1 MKLQDVLHY
10 YFQAQCLEAIKVPGQ
25 ELNYEPST
33 VTARTLFNIQAGLSE
48 VKLILHR
55 LSNLSEGNIID
66 LLQCM
71 LPDEMEDK
79 PADDEYSINMFHAD
93 GGNLVNSDVVAGAEF
108 SCRCME
114 GQISIKRC
122 GTVCL
127 YDEAGD
133 EMEGNYVPRVYHYLL
148 QHHFDLFGL
157 IDAGLAID
165 SKTIK
170 G

>member
-1 MKLQDVLHY
+1 MKIQDVIHY
-10 YFQAQCLEAIKVPGQ
+10 YIGCKMVRADYDATKH
-25 ELNYEPST
+25 EPYI
-33 VTARTLFNIQAGLSE
+33 LHFE
-48 VKLILHR
+48 VIRRAVEFGDKPILHR
-55 LSNLSEGNIID
+55 LADLSEGNIID

-71 LPDEMEDK
+71 FPDEMEDK
-79 PADDEYSINMFHAD
+79 PTDDEYSINMFHAD
-93 GGNLVNSDVVAGAEF
+93 GGNLVNSDVVVGAEWN
-108 SCRCME
+108 CRCMDA
-114 GQISIKRC
+114 QISIKKC

-133 EMEGNYVPRVYHYLL
+133 EMEGNYMPRVYHYLL
-148 QHHFDLFGL
+148 QHHFDIFGL

>member
-1 MKLQDVLHY
+1 MKLQDYIHY
-10 YFQAQCLEAIKVPGQ
+10 YFGAQCLEAIKVPGQ
-25 ELNYEPST
+25 ELNFEPST
-33 VTARTLFNIQAGLSE
+33 VTVRTLFNIQAGLSE
-48 VKLILHR
+48 VKLVLHH
-55 LSNLSEGNIID
+55 LSDLTERNIID

-71 LPDEMEDK
+71 FPDDMEDK
-79 PADDEYSINMFHAD
+79 PTDDEYSINMFHAD
-93 GGNLVNSDVVAGAEF
+93 GGNLVNSDVVVGAEF

-114 GQISIKRC
+114 GQITIKKC

-133 EMEGNYVPRVYHYLL
+133 EMEGNRIPRVYHYLL
-148 QHHFDLFGL
+148 QQHFDLFNL

-170 G
+170 